1 MSEIQGLG
9 YMRNLLAKKQE
20 RVSLRYKHYEM
31 KNRPRDLLLTANT
44 KVGFL
49 NSMLGWIPKAVD
61 SLADRLVFK
70 GWKNDNF
77 NLSQIFQMNNPDIF
91 FDSAIISAL
100 IGGCSFV
107 YVGLDKEDFPR
118 LEVIDGRDATGIIDP
133 VTNLLTEGY
142 AVLERD
148 PKTDVPVLEAYFLP
162 DTTTYIRKGGDP
174 ETFLNPVGIPL
185 LVPIIY
191 RPDAKRPM
199 GHSRIS
205 RASMSLLQGACRT
218 VKRSEVSAEFYSFPQ
233 KYIIG
238 LSQEEDEA
246 FEKWKATMSTFL
258 TITKDEDGDSP
269 TVGQFTQQNM
279 TPFTEQLR
287 TFAAL
292 FAGENGLTLDDLG
305 FVSDNPSS
313 AEAIKASHESLRLTA
328 RKAQRTFGSCFLNV
342 GMVSACLRD
351 NKAYRRQQFY
361 LTEPMW
367 EPIFE
372 PDAAALSSIGDGA
385 IKLNQAVPGYFNTDN
400 LPDLTGIDP
409 SQLPAPVAED
419 ANG

>member
-1 MSEIQGLG
+1 
-9 YMRNLLAKKQE
+9 
-20 RVSLRYKHYEM
+20 M

-246 FEKWKATMSTFL
+246 FE
-258 TITKDEDGDSP
+258 
-269 TVGQFTQQNM
+269 
-279 TPFTEQLR
+279 
-287 TFAAL
+287 
-292 FAGENGLTLDDLG
+292 NGKPRCPR
-305 FVSDNPSS
+305 S
-313 AEAIKASHESLRLTA
+313 
-328 RKAQRTFGSCFLNV
+328 
-342 GMVSACLRD
+342 
-351 NKAYRRQQFY
+351 
-361 LTEPMW
+361 
-367 EPIFE
+367 
-372 PDAAALSSIGDGA
+372 
-385 IKLNQAVPGYFNTDN
+385 
-400 LPDLTGIDP
+400 
-409 SQLPAPVAED
+409 
-419 ANG
+419 

>member
-9 YMRNLLAKKQE
+9 YMRNLLAKKQG
-20 RVSLRYKHYEM
+20 RVSRRYKHYEM

-107 YVGLDKEDFPR
+107 YVGLDSEDFPR

-133 VTNLLTEGY
+133 ETNLLTEGY

-162 DTTTYIRKGGDP
+162 DTTTYIRKGAEP
-174 ETFLNPVGIPL
+174 ETFLNPTGIPL
-185 LVPIIY
+185 LVPVIY

-328 RKAQRTFGSCFLNV
+328 RKAQRTFGACFLNV
-342 GMVSACLRD
+342 GMVAACLRD

-409 SQLPAPVAED
+409 SQLPAPVTED

>member
-1 MSEIQGLG
+1 
-9 YMRNLLAKKQE
+9 
-20 RVSLRYKHYEM
+20 
-31 KNRPRDLLLTANT
+31 
-44 KVGFL
+44 
-49 NSMLGWIPKAVD
+49 MLGWIPKAVD

-174 ETFLNPVGIPL
+174 ETFLNPAGIPL

-292 FAGENGLTLDDLG
+292 FAGENGLTLVDLG

-313 AEAIKASHESLRLTA
+313 AEAIKASHESLPLTA

>member
-9 YMRNLLAKKQE
+9 YMRNLLAKKQG

-107 YVGLDKEDFPR
+107 YVGLDEEDFPR
-118 LEVIDGRDATGIIDP
+118 LEVIDGRDATGIIAP

-162 DTTTYIRKGGDP
+162 DTTTYIRKGAEP
-174 ETFLNPVGIPL
+174 ETFLNPTGIPL
-185 LVPIIY
+185 LVPVIY

-328 RKAQRTFGSCFLNV
+328 RKAQRTFGACFLNV
-342 GMVSACLRD
+342 GMVAACLRD

-409 SQLPAPVAED
+409 SQLPAPVTED